1 MIQPSSFHSAFS
13 VLGGNVLPS
22 ASWPCLPIG
31 SCCHSRVRS
40 ARAAAAF
47 ITLTHSGTTSC
58 PMSSPE
64 RMPSFKAISPGST
77 ALRWRGAT
85 LAPRWSPAQLPRRHR
100 RNAALA
106 RSESAIYGQGLAGNG
121 GGTGPGQEH
130 DRGCD
135 FLRRDEAAGRNARPH
150 PFALLGGVHL
160 LAGGCQYRAGCDRID
175 ANISVDPFDR
185 QHARH
190 LNKAALGGTI
200 GGAAGKPG
208 QSVRRGDIDD
218 NAGAPARYT
227 TRRIGARPE
236 IGAAQIG
243 VEHVVPLVPS
253 DLERR
258 LYQRTGGVVDQYID
272 VAESL
277 DHDGEGLRNVRLD
290 AQIEFYRHHV
300 AALHRR
306 ITQQRVEPRNVAARH
321 CDVVTRLRQPPGDSR
336 NRPPR

>member
-31 SCCHSRVRS
+31 SCCHSRIRP

-85 LAPRWSPAQLPRRHR
+85 LAPPWSPAQLPWRHGR
-100 RNAALA
+100 TAALA
-106 RSESAIYGQGLAGNG
+106 RGESAIYGQGLAGNG
-121 GGTGPGQEH
+121 GGTGAGQEH
-130 DRGCD
+130 DRGRD
-135 FLRRDEAAGRNARPH
+135 FLRRDEAPGRNARPH
-150 PFALLGGVHL
+150 PFALLGCVHL
-160 LAGGCQYRAGCDRID
+160 LAGGRQYRAGRDRID
-175 ANISVDPFDR
+175 ANIAVDPFDR

-218 NAGAPARYT
+218 TAGAPARYT
-227 TRRIGARPE
+227 TRRIGARHE

-253 DLERR
+253 DFERR

-272 VAESL
+272 VAEGL
-277 DHDGEGLRNVRLD
+277 DHHGEGLCNVRLD
-290 AQIEFYRHHV
+290 AQIEFYRHHL

-306 ITQQRVEPRNVAARH
+306 IAQQRVRPRNGAAPHR
-321 CDVVTRLRQPPGDSR
+321 DVINRLAPAPRRGAT
-336 NRPPR
+336 RPP